1 MKQNGQDSPLLRL
14 PPELRD
20 KIWREVLGDRLIH
33 LEYKYFDYDLDF
45 DDHDDVYRMTFH
57 ESPWRHIV
65 CEDDG
70 PENSPKRKH
79 LPNPRYYFLAPGAE
93 NRLPWSVPHDDC
105 RLDYELPKSSGPVEY
120 HEHEGMRLTVLRA
133 SRQIRTT
140 GFSPLPVV
148 KSLIG
153 LRSLRLNILY
163 EMLET
168 LWLEVKDRF
177 LGMTRYT
184 ECLRKLSTLPLTYVD
199 VNFRIAEHRGTP
211 GLWQKAQRE
220 QCAEELKSM
229 LLNPE
234 GAEVYAERQ
243 RELKESSR
251 INREMEERRRMDRHP
266 FPVSN

>member
-1 MKQNGQDSPLLRL
+1 SETG
-14 PPELRD
+14 
-20 KIWREVLGDRLIH
+20 
-33 LEYKYFDYDLDF
+33 
-45 DDHDDVYRMTFH
+45 
-57 ESPWRHIV
+57 
-65 CEDDG
+65 
-70 PENSPKRKH
+70 H
-79 LPNPRYYFLAPGAE
+79 LPNPRYYFLAPAAE

-133 SRQIRTT
+133 SRQMYTEANRVLWTSNTFSFPECITLKRFMMTRSIHQKRLIRSLRFEMEWGALSGLEQSYDRVLTM
-140 GFSPLPVV
+140 PVV

-153 LRSLRLNILY
+153 LRSLRLNILHD
-163 EMLET
+163 MLEP

-177 LGMTRYT
+177 LEMTRYT

-199 VNFRIAEHRGTP
+199 VNFRIAEHRETP
-211 GLWQKAQRE
+211 GLWRKTQRE

-229 LLNPE
+229 LLNLE

-251 INREMEERRRMDRHP
+251 INREMEECRRMDRRP
-266 FPVSN
+266 FPVSK